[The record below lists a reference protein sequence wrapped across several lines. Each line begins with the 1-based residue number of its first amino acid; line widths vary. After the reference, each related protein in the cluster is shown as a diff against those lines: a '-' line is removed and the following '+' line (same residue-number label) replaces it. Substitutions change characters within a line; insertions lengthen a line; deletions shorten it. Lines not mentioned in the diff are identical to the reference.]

1 MIECNWVTQNLRL
14 ILVGQNRIEENTSV
28 DCLVKATQFI
38 QLQHSEVSGYLPG
51 GQFHSHSEV
60 REYELHDNMNMQFSA
75 LDKTV
80 SNYKFAGI

>member
-38 QLQHSEVSGYLPG
+38 QL
-51 GQFHSHSEV
+51 
-60 REYELHDNMNMQFSA
+60 
-75 LDKTV
+75 
-80 SNYKFAGI
+80 